1 MIIECCQSMKKDFL
15 DNCLQMVTV
24 FVYRRNQLKVEKRWM
39 QSTVS
44 RIQAPASLIQVVKI
58 WPSRLKPHPQ
68 DFLSD
73 LVDWYTNIVDW
84 IIKVCY
90 NPVGWTSKSSRLEC
104 PCFEF
109 CSSQP
114 FQNLKFKKP
123 NSTPIKYQHFT

>member
-44 RIQAPASLIQVVKI
+44 RIQAPASLIQVAKK
-58 WPSRLKPHPQ
+58 WPSRLKPHPRTFCLIQ
-68 DFLSD
+68 STGTPIQSTGSLKSGIIQSPG
-73 LVDWYTNIVDW
+73 LPNPIDWNV
-84 IIKVCY
+84 
-90 NPVGWTSKSSRLEC
+90 PG
-104 PCFEF
+104 FEF
-109 CSSQP
+109 CSFQP

-123 NSTPIKYQHFT
+123 NNTPIKYQHFT